1 MRFMRHISV
10 ILLLGTGYIGS
21 LFAAGDT
28 LWVPVIYYDFRASG
42 SNPNFNMDNNTNQV
56 VTGMIKSSLSS
67 DYKPLFKENKCDN
80 DRVEEWYR
88 PSGAGS
94 EAVFDVKANWWSG
107 LVNYNNNPN
116 EWVSKNFNASYDL
129 ANIVFFDSLPLIKVI
144 GGGFPE
150 GTYQYTNRDFFPLDN
165 NGFGNEGHQHNYS
178 FSMELHSEFTYTGDE
193 FLEFTGDDDVWVFIN
208 GKLALDLGGIHE
220 PQSGSFRTKD
230 IESSHDLELGRTY
243 RFDLF
248 FAERHVVQ
256 SNLLLTTNI
265 VSPVMFK
272 AAEYHETDVRP
283 DGLIDLIRV
292 RVDNSI
298 TVTDEMIDK
307 LYESLELPGHRDF
320 TYDRDDFTI
329 ITGGFEIVVE
339 QPEDTE
345 PFTAVDK
352 KDVLDLT
359 ENIEING
366 QLVLTKQEIKIT
378 DKLGA
383 VINKA
388 IFSFGSY
395 PPDYVEGK
403 DTLEVFFS
411 EKILIPISDE
421 PFQFCYKGNNQQTYS
436 MKLDLDLLSGGDGS
450 DVMKFRVISKEKQT
464 PESGDSIWIREGGS
478 VIDMANVPQALNTVG
493 RPLVVKNKINF
504 IPHVIGPYVIGTP
517 IDPNI
522 INDFDINQTEG
533 VVILVEL
540 LGIVTESDLWSAR
553 CNVFDAV
560 GNRLGK
566 DITGAFRQITT
577 NDGKVKTY
585 FVFVWDCKNRNGR
598 DVGPGAYCGLITVY
612 WDKKKYKAEKVF
624 IGVKY

>member
-1 MRFMRHISV
+1 MRLLKHS
-10 ILLLGTGYIGS
+10 ILLLLLCTGYIGS

-28 LWVPVIYYDFRASG
+28 LWVPVVYYDFRANG
-42 SNPNFNMDNNTNQV
+42 TNPNFNMELNINWV
-56 VTGMIKSSLSS
+56 VTGMIKNTLSS
-67 DYKPLFKENKCDN
+67 DYKPLFKENLCAN
-80 DRVEEWYR
+80 DRVEEWFR

-94 EAVFDVKANWWSG
+94 EAVFDVKTNRWSG
-107 LVNYNNNPN
+107 LVNYNSNPS
-116 EWVSKNFNASYDL
+116 EWVGKNFKPSYDL
-129 ANIVFFDSLPLIKVI
+129 ANIVFFDSLPLVKVS

-150 GTYQYTNRDFFPLDN
+150 GTYQYTNHDFFPIDGK
-165 NGFGNEGHQHNYS
+165 GFGNEGHQHNYS

-220 PQSGSFRTKD
+220 PRSGSFRTKD
-230 IESSHDLELGRTY
+230 IEHSHDLEVGRTY

-272 AAEYHETDVRP
+272 AAEYYETDLRP

-298 TVTDEMIDK
+298 AVTEEMLDR
-307 LYESLELPGHRDF
+307 LYESLELPGHREF
-320 TYDRDDFTI
+320 TYDRDDFSI
-329 ITGGFEIVVE
+329 IPGGYEIAVA
-339 QPEDTE
+339 QPEDME

-352 KDVLDLT
+352 DDVLKLNK
-359 ENIEING
+359 NIEING
-366 QLVLTKQEIKIT
+366 QLVFTKQDITIT

-388 IFSFGSY
+388 VFSFGSY

-403 DTLEVFFS
+403 DTLEVHFS
-411 EKILIPISDE
+411 EKILIPVSDE
-421 PFQFCYKGNNQQTYS
+421 PFQFCYRGNNQQTYS
-436 MKLDLDLLSGGDGS
+436 MKLDLDPISGDDGS
-450 DVMKFRVISKEKQT
+450 DVMKFRVISKTKQI
-464 PESGDSIWIREGGS
+464 PESGDSIWIREGGR
-478 VIDMANVPQALNTVG
+478 VIDMVNVPQALNTVG
-493 RPLVVKNKINF
+493 RPLFVKYKINL
-504 IPHVIGPYVIGTP
+504 IPHVIGPYIIGTP

-522 INDFDINQTEG
+522 VNDFDINQNEG

-540 LGIVTESDLWSAR
+540 LGIITEGDLWSAQ

-560 GNRLGK
+560 GNRLSK
-566 DITGAFRQITT
+566 DIHGIFKQVTT
-577 NDGKVKTY
+577 LDGKVKTY
-585 FVFVWDCKNRNGR
+585 FIFVWDAKNRNGR
-598 DVGPGAYCGLITVY
+598 YVGPGAYCGLISAY
-612 WDKKKYKAEKVF
+612 WDKKKYRSEKVF